1 MANIILAYFLLAMVC
16 TCLLTYVMIKYLEQQ
31 RGMKKTDQ
39 DSPWLR
45 LSRKYAFLVCSLLMS
60 LSAATAWRTGEISPY
75 IVLILLASIVMILSF
90 NAISQHRRTPPEDRG
105 SGIEEMPWPGSLSAQ
120 FGHYISRA
128 DMELIRA
135 EILRVDEG
143 QMLTHK
149 YLEDMRNHLQIKP
162 LPATIPADTPDV
174 IVLRPRR
181 AEEK

>member
-1 MANIILAYFLLAMVC
+1 MTNIVSSYCLLAILIA
-16 TCLLTYVMIKYLEQQ
+16 CLLMYVMVKYGEQQ
-31 RGMKKTDQ
+31 RALKKDA
-39 DSPWLR
+39 DPPWLR
-45 LSRKYAFLVCSLLMS
+45 ASRKTALFVGSTLMTF
-60 LSAATAWRTGEISPY
+60 SAASTWTTGEISPY
-75 IVLILLASIVMILSF
+75 VVIVLMISVAMILAL

-105 SGIEEMPWPGSLSAQ
+105 GGTEEMPWPGSLSAQ

-143 QMLTHK
+143 QMLTHR